1 MQIRFGLQKK
11 EYAMSYSTI
20 SLWDVTD
27 WTDAHETLARDKF
40 VPMIMSV
47 GADRVQMVRTG
58 DKSFCVITEY
68 VDAQTAEK
76 AQKRIAEIRGQ
87 AAEELPMTMAS
98 ASAGSVF
105 AHG

>member
-1 MQIRFGLQKK
+1 MQLRSGLQKK

-27 WTDAHETLARDKF
+27 WTDAHEALAREKF

-76 AQKRIAEIRGQ
+76 AQKRIAEIRGH

>member
-1 MQIRFGLQKK
+1 
-11 EYAMSYSTI
+11 MSYSTI

-27 WTDAHETLARDKF
+27 WTDAHEALARDKF

-58 DKSFCVITEY
+58 DRSFCVITEY
-68 VDAQTAEK
+68 ADAQKAEK
-76 AQKRIAEIRGQ
+76 AQQRIAEIRGQ